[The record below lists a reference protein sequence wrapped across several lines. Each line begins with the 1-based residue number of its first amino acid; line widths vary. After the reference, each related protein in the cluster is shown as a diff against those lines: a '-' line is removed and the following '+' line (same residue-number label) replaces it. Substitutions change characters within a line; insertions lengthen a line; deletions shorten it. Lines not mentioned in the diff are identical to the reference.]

1 MNSLTKWIMGSLT
14 FSLLGTLALAQGPA
28 TGLWVDKKEP
38 DPPPPQYKLLK
49 IYPQAAPTPALMY
62 RLDPDILKQ
71 ESGNAVQNYYRAYSP
86 EWASFRYRDKDYWK
100 KEEEWLNLPID
111 KLPQEADKRN
121 SRYLWEIERGT
132 NRSYADWDM
141 IPGIKRD
148 GIGFLLPDI
157 QGMRE
162 FARDLT
168 LRTRY
173 ELKEK
178 DYPAAIKSMRTTIT
192 LGRHVAKGVTLI
204 QGLVGIAITTIGFK
218 QVEDG
223 IQQPGF
229 PNLYWALAALPSAP
243 IDLREAMDGEKFLM
257 ESITPGL
264 RDILYSKKPKAVGQ
278 PELQAMVEKFRE
290 AMTLTGNNGRGRT
303 DMENLMDMVGLSV
316 TMAASF
322 PAAKEKLLKFGW
334 EPKALDALPPLQV
347 VLMCEVL
354 IYDETYDSIL
364 KWLNVPYW
372 QAKADLEKTI
382 QAGKLK
388 EGPFLSPLTLGVL
401 ARLLLPATSK
411 VLEAKVRNQ
420 RHLAQLMVVEAIRMH
435 AAQTGKLPQTLE
447 EIKVVPIP
455 VNPVTG
461 KAFSYK
467 NEGTFAMLESEKISD
482 ADPKEYHRFRLELV
496 TPAKK

>member
-1 MNSLTKWIMGSLT
+1 MNIFTKWIPGSLV
-14 FSLLGTLALAQGPA
+14 FSLLGTLALGQGPA
-28 TGLWVDKKEP
+28 VGLWVDKKEP

-49 IYPQAAPTPALMY
+49 IHPQAAPSPALMY
-62 RLDPDILKQ
+62 RLDPESRFQ

-86 EWASFRYRDKDYWK
+86 EWASFRYRDQDYWK

-111 KLPQEADKRN
+111 KLPPEADKRN
-121 SRYLWEIERGT
+121 AKYLLEIERGT

-141 IPGIKRD
+141 IPGIKKD
-148 GIGFLLPDI
+148 GIMFLLPDV
-157 QGMRE
+157 QGMRQ

-168 LRTRY
+168 LKTRY

-178 DYPAAIKSMRTTIT
+178 DYAAAVKSMRTTIT
-192 LGRHVAKGVTLI
+192 MGRHVAKGVTLI
-204 QGLVGIAITTIGFK
+204 QGLVGIAITTMGFK

-229 PNLYWALAALPSAP
+229 PNLYWALAALPGAP
-243 IDLREAMDGEKFLM
+243 IDLREAMDGERFLM

-278 PELQAMVEKFRE
+278 PELQAMLDKFRE
-290 AMTLTGNNGRGRT
+290 AMALTSNDNKSRT
-303 DMENLMDMVGLSV
+303 DIEKLMDNVGLSV

-322 PAAKEKLLKFGW
+322 PAAREKLLKFGW
-334 EPKALDALPPLQV
+334 DAKSLDTLPPLQV

-354 IYDETYDSIL
+354 IYDESYDSIL
-364 KWLNVPYW
+364 KWLNIPYW
-372 QAKADLEKTI
+372 QAKAELEKTI
-382 QAGKLK
+382 QEAKTK
-388 EGPFLSPLTLGVL
+388 ESKGFSPFPLGIL
-401 ARLLLPATSK
+401 AKLLLPATTA

-420 RHLAQLMVVEAIRMH
+420 RHLAQLMVVEGIRMH
-435 AAQTGKLPQTLE
+435 AAQTGKLPQTID

-455 VNPVTG
+455 LNPVTG

-467 NEGTFAMLESEKISD
+467 NEGNFAMLESERISKT
-482 ADPKEYHRFRLELV
+482 DPMEYHRIRLELAF
-496 TPAKK
+496 PAKK

>member
-1 MNSLTKWIMGSLT
+1 MNSMNKWFLGALT
-14 FSLLGTLALAQGPA
+14 FSLLSTLALAQGPA
-28 TGLWVDKKEP
+28 SGLWVDKKEP

-49 IYPQAAPTPALMY
+49 IHPQAAPTPALMY

-100 KEEEWLNLPID
+100 KEEEWQNLPID
-111 KLPQEADKRN
+111 KLPPEADNRN
-121 SRYLWEIERGT
+121 SRYLLEIERGT
-132 NRSYADWDM
+132 NRSHADWDM

-148 GIGFLLPDI
+148 GVMFLLPDI
-157 QGMRE
+157 QGMRN

-204 QGLVGIAITTIGFK
+204 QGLVGFAITAIGFK
-218 QVEDG
+218 QVEEG

-229 PNLYWALAALPSAP
+229 PNLYWALAALPPTP
-243 IDLREAMDGEKFLM
+243 IDLREAMDGEKFLL
-257 ESITPGL
+257 ESIIPGL

-278 PELQAMVEKFRE
+278 PELQAMVDKFRE
-290 AMTLTGNNGRGRT
+290 AMTLSGERGSERT
-303 DMENLMDMVGLSV
+303 EVEKLMEKFGLSV
-316 TMAASF
+316 MMAAAF

-334 EPKALDALPPLQV
+334 NSKALDSLPPLQI
-347 VLMCEVL
+347 VLMCEIL
-354 IYDETYDSIL
+354 IYDEAYDSIL

-372 QAKADLEKTI
+372 LAKADLEKTI

-388 EGPFLSPLTLGVL
+388 EGTSLSPLPLGVL
-401 ARLLLPATSK
+401 AKLLLPATNK
-411 VLEAKVRNQ
+411 VLHAKVRLQ

-461 KAFSYK
+461 KSFSYK

-482 ADPKEYHRFRLELV
+482 ADPKEHHRIRLELV
-496 TPAKK
+496 PPAKK

>member
-1 MNSLTKWIMGSLT
+1 MKSFTKWFLGSFT
-14 FSLLGTLALAQGPA
+14 FSLLGTLALGQGQA
-28 TGLWVDKKEP
+28 VGLWVDKKEP

-49 IYPQAAPTPALMY
+49 IHPQAAPSPALMY
-62 RLDPDILKQ
+62 RLDPEILKQ

-86 EWASFRYRDKDYWK
+86 EWASFRYRDQDYWK

-111 KLPQEADKRN
+111 KLPPEADKRN
-121 SRYLWEIERGT
+121 ARYLWEIERGT

-148 GIGFLLPDI
+148 GIMFLLPDI
-157 QGMRE
+157 QGMRQ

-168 LRTRY
+168 LRTRF

-192 LGRHVAKGVTLI
+192 MGRHVAKGVTLI

-290 AMTLTGNNGRGRT
+290 AMTMSGNGGSNRS
-303 DMENLMDMVGLSV
+303 DIEKWMEKVGLSV
-316 TMAASF
+316 TMAAAL
-322 PAAKEKLLKFGW
+322 PAAREKLLKFGW
-334 EPKALDALPPLQV
+334 EPKALDGLPPLQV
-347 VLMCEVL
+347 VLMCEIL
-354 IYDETYDSIL
+354 IYDEAYDSIL

-382 QAGKLK
+382 KAGKLN
-388 EGPFLSPLTLGVL
+388 EGSGVSPIPLGVL

-411 VLEAKVRNQ
+411 VLEAKVRIQ
-420 RHLAQLMVVEAIRMH
+420 RYLAQLMVVEAIRMH

-447 EIKVVPIP
+447 DIKIVPIP

-461 KAFSYK
+461 KPFSYK
-467 NEGTFAMLESEKISD
+467 NEGSFAMLESEKISD
-482 ADPKEYHRFRLELV
+482 GDPKEYHRFRLELV